1 VQGLLGTKRMEFLLD
16 ALDQAYDFVIL
27 NAAPMTEHS
36 AQEIAAKAGSALICA
51 QGTRSGKRA
60 GSVAMQ
66 TLMTHSVH
74 RILAVT
80 VQSDNVFSRLL
91 SKYRSAA

>member
-1 VQGLLGTKRMEFLLD
+1 MDYLLD

-27 NAAPMTEHS
+27 NAAPMTEES
-36 AQEIAAKAGSALICA
+36 AQAMATKAGSALICA

-60 GSVAMQ
+60 GSQAMQ
-66 TLMTHSVH
+66 TLMTQGIS
-74 RILAVT
+74 RISAVT

-91 SKYRSAA
+91 SKYRNAA